1 LSIFLYKKS
10 AIHFRIRN
18 FELVSE
24 PMPQFAYRARNAEGG
39 LVEGVLDCADRSVAI
54 RQIEQKRCVPIK
66 IDIIVADG
74 AKPPSP
80 DGEGSAPKPAP
91 TQALKIPHGQLL
103 IFTEQLGHLLQA
115 GMTLDEGLSILQ
127 KRLKQPRVQQMTHT
141 LHQALVDG
149 RSFSQALRDCPRIFP
164 PLYVNLVAAGEA
176 SGALPDI
183 LLRLVKHLTQA
194 KDLRDRVQQALIY
207 PAFLAVAGAALITIF
222 ITYMVPQLT
231 GFMSQIGGGA
241 LPLPTRILLQ
251 IHHIITG
258 YWWLGALI
266 VIGAVVG
273 FRAFVRTDE
282 GRLTWDRFRLVIP
295 GYGRVIR
302 HRYYAQFS
310 RTLGTLMQN
319 GIPLLR
325 SLDLVS
331 EIADNRYLKSKVV
344 EARRAVIDG
353 ATLSAA
359 LGAHQ
364 IFPELFTDM
373 MAVGEQTG
381 RFAETMQTIADVYER
396 ELDRNVAIISQLIP
410 PVIIVLIATV
420 VGLVVYSILSA
431 VFEATHSLQFR
442 PH

>member
-1 LSIFLYKKS
+1 
-10 AIHFRIRN
+10 
-18 FELVSE
+18 
-24 PMPQFAYRARNAEGG
+24 MPQFAYRARNAQGG

-54 RQIEQKRCVPIK
+54 RQIEKQRCIPIR
-66 IDIIVADG
+66 IETVSAAPEAA
-74 AKPPSP
+74 AKERST
-80 DGEGSAPKPAP
+80 SAPA
-91 TQALKIPHGQLL
+91 TQNLRIPHGQLL

-115 GMTLDEGLSILQ
+115 GMTLDEGLSILE
-127 KRLKQPRVQQMTHT
+127 KRLKQPRVQQMTRT

-207 PAFLAVAGAALITIF
+207 PAFLALAGVALITIF

-231 GFMSQIGGGA
+231 GFMSQTGGA

-251 IHHIITG
+251 IHHTITG

-282 GRLTWDRFRLVIP
+282 GRLTWDRFRLVTA

-302 HRYYAQFS
+302 YRYYAQFS
-310 RTLGTLMQN
+310 RTLGTLMEN

-325 SLDLVS
+325 SLDLVT
-331 EIADNRYLKSKVV
+331 EIAGNRFLESKVV

-359 LGAHQ
+359 LGAQ
-364 IFPELFTDM
+364 QLFPDLFTDM

-396 ELDRNVAIISQLIP
+396 ELDRNVAIISQLITP
-410 PVIIVLIATV
+410 MIIVLIAIV
-420 VGLVVYSILSA
+420 VGFVVYSILSA
-431 VFEATHSLQFR
+431 VFEMTHSLQFR

>member
-1 LSIFLYKKS
+1 
-10 AIHFRIRN
+10 
-18 FELVSE
+18 
-24 PMPQFAYRARNAEGG
+24 
-39 LVEGVLDCADRSVAI
+39 VAI
-54 RQIEQKRCVPIK
+54 RQIEQQRCIPIRIEAVTGAPDAAAKEKSASVP
-66 IDIIVADG
+66 A
-74 AKPPSP
+74 
-80 DGEGSAPKPAP
+80 
-91 TQALKIPHGQLL
+91 TQSLKIPHGQLL

-115 GMTLDEGLSILQ
+115 GMTLDEGLSILE
-127 KRLKQPRVQQMTHT
+127 KRLKQPRVQQMTRT

-194 KDLRDRVQQALIY
+194 KELRDRVQQALIY
-207 PAFLAVAGAALITIF
+207 PAFLAAAGIALITIF

-231 GFMSQIGGGA
+231 GFMSQTGGA

-251 IHHIITG
+251 LHHTITG
-258 YWWLGALI
+258 YWWLGALV

-273 FRAFVRTDE
+273 FRAFVRTAE

-302 HRYYAQFS
+302 YRYYAQFS
-310 RTLGTLMQN
+310 RTLGTLMEN

-325 SLDLVS
+325 SLDLVT
-331 EIADNRYLKSKVV
+331 EIAGNRFLESKVV

-359 LGAHQ
+359 LSAQ
-364 IFPELFTDM
+364 QLFPDLFTDM

-410 PVIIVLIATV
+410 PVIIVLIAVV
-420 VGLVVYSILSA
+420 VGFVVYSILSA
-431 VFEATHSLQFR
+431 VFEMTHSLQFR